1 MQHLILGIPQ
11 VQSRTAV
18 VIAIQLYTLEAEH
31 LQLAGRHARLYS
43 LHSLSSP
50 RSPGQSQF
58 PTHQQCTNSQICTS
72 NLTRLW
78 KRNTYMP
85 GYTACT
91 ACPAHAAQTSHSSRH
106 VKQCTNS
113 KLAPQTSPLNV
124 PSWPPPMRPRPAPA
138 VDIESRTPA
147 AAEPARVTAAPQP
160 GRVKTKRGK
169 TAGKEQARRIA
180 ASRAPPAPPAQ
191 PSGTKRKSTNTN
203 IPSQP
208 SSSSSPLT
216 KTFFLKMFSSEQYLQ
231 SLNRKARSLESS
243 FQVRIYFPD
252 ESGRY
257 SSASVEFSC

>member
-1 MQHLILGIPQ
+1 MPGF
-11 VQSRTAV
+11 TACAACPAYAAQASHQFPTFQPV
-18 VIAIQLYTLEAEH
+18 LHQPAA
-31 LQLAGRHARLYS
+31 RHARLYS

-50 RSPGQSQF
+50 RSPDQSQF
-58 PTHQQCTNSQICTS
+58 PTCQ
-72 NLTRLW
+72 
-78 KRNTYMP
+78 
-85 GYTACT
+85 
-91 ACPAHAAQTSHSSRH
+91 
-106 VKQCTNS
+106 QCTNS

-147 AAEPARVTAAPQP
+147 APQPARVTAAPQP

-231 SLNRKARSLESS
+231 SLNRKARKEVWKALSK
-243 FQVRIYFPD
+243 
-252 ESGRY
+252 
-257 SSASVEFSC
+257 